1 MKRNM
6 LAKKLMAGLLTG
18 TMVLSMGGMT
28 AFATEDSNMKPLDPV
43 AISAVPIEKNLLTD
57 GKTYAPNTQ
66 FTFNVVSGDAGYMK
80 EMEMNTRLLQVLYQL

>member
-6 LAKKLMAGLLTG
+6 LAKKLMAGVLTS
-18 TMVLSMGGMT
+18 TMVMSMSIT

-66 FTFNVVSGDAGYMK
+66 FTFNVVSGDAGIY
-80 EMEMNTRLLQVLYQL
+80 ERDGRNTRLLQVLYQL